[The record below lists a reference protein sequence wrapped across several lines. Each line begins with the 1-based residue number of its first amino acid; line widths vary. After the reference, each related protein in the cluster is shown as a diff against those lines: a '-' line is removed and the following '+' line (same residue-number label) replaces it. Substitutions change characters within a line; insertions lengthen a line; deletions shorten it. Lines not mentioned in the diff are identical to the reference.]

1 MKSRMDSLIQSL
13 VLVRLGQELGYESTL
28 AVSLASVIDFVIQML
43 SRFF

>member
-1 MKSRMDSLIQSL
+1 MKRRMDSLIQSL

-28 AVSLASVIDFVIQML
+28 AVSLASVIDFLIQML